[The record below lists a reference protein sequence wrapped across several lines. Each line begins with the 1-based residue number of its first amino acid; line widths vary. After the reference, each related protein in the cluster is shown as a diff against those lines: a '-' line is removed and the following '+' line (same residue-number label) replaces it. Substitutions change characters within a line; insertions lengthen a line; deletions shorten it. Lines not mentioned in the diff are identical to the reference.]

1 MKCKYFLT
9 ALNTCLA
16 ESVCLRKY
24 SFDYALMT
32 DREEAKESKRMKRE
46 QDKAEKAEQAKQN
59 PKRKSKKKGRDGG
72 AAPGESSDPGGD
84 PDQKKRR
91 RASSTRTRGNFSDTD
106 PPVLAK
112 GSGFSAECRMESFDT
127 MKAFVET
134 VAQGKPALLRL
145 KKAQVRKVLSETYAK
160 DLEEEESAKTS
171 EWKEFVNNQ
180 TKSFLMTQANLS
192 AAAKKLD
199 GSQRKNQSVAL
210 EGPCSAGLGFDLLL
224 AGETSKVKE
233 AEAHK
238 FKLFP
243 VVLDR
248 AALLEHLHGH
258 FGCNFHEGNGGNRKE
273 FQNLNHESYLI
284 SRSKSV

>member
-24 SFDYALMT
+24 SFDYTLMA
-32 DREEAKESKRMKRE
+32 DREEEKESKRQKRE
-46 QDKAEKAEQAKQN
+46 QDKAEKAEKAKQN
-59 PKRKSKKKGRDGG
+59 PKRKSKKK
-72 AAPGESSDPGGD
+72 APGESSDPGD
-84 PDQKKRR
+84 PEQKKRR
-91 RASSTRTRGNFSDTD
+91 RASSTRTRGNFADTD

-127 MKAFVET
+127 LKAFVEN

-160 DLEEEESAKTS
+160 DLVEEESSKTS

-180 TKSFLMTQANLS
+180 SKSFSMTQSNLS

-199 GSQRKNQSVAL
+199 GSQRKNQGMVL

-224 AGETSKVKE
+224 AGETIKIKE

-238 FKLFP
+238 FKQFP
-243 VVLDR
+243 EVLDR

-258 FGCNFHEGNGGNRKE
+258 FGCNFHEGNGRNGKE